1 MYLTVTLAATK
12 MGITRQYMHRLINQ
26 GKISTTVL
34 AGRRVVIADSIFKK
48 MQSERRKLPK

>member
-1 MYLTVTLAATK
+1 MYLTITGAATK

-34 AGRRVVIADSIFKK
+34 AGRRVVIADQIFKK
-48 MQSERRKLPK
+48 MQSDRKKITK

>member
-26 GKISTTVL
+26 GKISTIVL